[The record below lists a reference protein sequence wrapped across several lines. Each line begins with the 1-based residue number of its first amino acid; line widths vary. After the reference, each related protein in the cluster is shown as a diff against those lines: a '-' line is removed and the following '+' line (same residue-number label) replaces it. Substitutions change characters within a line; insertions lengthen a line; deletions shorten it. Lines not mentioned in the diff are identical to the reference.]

1 MLFASV
7 DAVADSFL
15 QGKSNCQRRLDD
27 RMIGGVMKRRIKRIA
42 PLQAGKMLGVLY
54 GCMGLIF
61 LPIFMLAGVA
71 GAFAQHAQQTQGA
84 SAAPAALTAGLM
96 LAVGIFM
103 PIFYAVF
110 GFIFGIISA
119 AIYNLVARWV
129 GGIEVEVE
137 QFE

>member
-1 MLFASV
+1 MLFASI
-7 DAVADSFL
+7 DAVADSL
-15 QGKSNCQRRLDD
+15 QGKSNCQRRLDT
-27 RMIGGVMKRRIKRIA
+27 RMIRGVMKRRIKRIA

-61 LPIFMLAGVA
+61 LPIFLLAGVA
-71 GAFAQHAQQTQGA
+71 GAFAQHAQQTQGG
-84 SAAPAALTAGLM
+84 SAAPAALAAGMMVAL
-96 LAVGIFM
+96 GIFM

-119 AIYNLVARWV
+119 AIYNLVAQWV